1 MTALISLFIAIIL
14 SALVTRIATVA
25 LGLTGLSHEV
35 ARFQSLSAFSGVGFT
50 TSESEHIVNHPA
62 RRRILILVIRLG
74 NIGVVTVISSLVLT
88 FVNASSATQTIRLIL
103 LITGL
108 VILFL
113 LARSDWLDTH
123 LSNLIQTILRRYTD
137 LEVRDYA
144 SLLGIQDGYRLA
156 EIDVQADSWL
166 DDKTL
171 AEANVMAEGI
181 MVVGIYRP
189 NGNYVGVPQGETRIH
204 AKDRLV
210 VYGHEEALSQIS
222 HRLRGHEGDEAHR
235 EAKSKQDSVLRRQRA
250 KDSLY
255 SDGASNGDQE
265 QE

>member
-25 LGLTGLSHEV
+25 LGLTGLSHEI

-62 RRRILILVIRLG
+62 RRHILILVIRLG

-88 FVNASSATQTIRLIL
+88 FVNATNSTEQTTRLIL
-103 LITGL
+103 LVTGL
-108 VILFL
+108 IFLFL

-123 LSNLIQTILRRYTD
+123 LSNLIQTILTRYTE
-137 LEVRDYA
+137 LEVQDYA

-156 EIDVQADSWL
+156 EIDVQSDSWL
-166 DDKTL
+166 ADKTL
-171 AEANVMAEGI
+171 AEANIMAEGVLI
-181 MVVGIYRP
+181 VGIYRP
-189 NGNYVGVPQGETRIH
+189 NGNYVGAPQGETSIH

-210 VYGHEEALSQIS
+210 MYGHDDAISQIS
-222 HRLRGHEGDEAHR
+222 QRLHGRAGDQAHR
-235 EAKSKQDSVLRRQRA
+235 EAKSKQSSVLEQQRA
-250 KDSLY
+250 KDSVY
-255 SDGASNGDQE
+255 SDYSATDDQG
-265 QE
+265 